1 MLCKLLL
8 VVLPAS
14 NWWNTFKTFFRE
26 AHCCAEWFSRM
37 SNQNVSLSRTHRPA
51 HVQDI
56 NELDTRPSIF
66 SIPSTSMPGTR
77 TSFFWQHRLI
87 EAGLILSMALY
98 YLVGNP
104 NIEIPGHSPLLE
116 LLTSFTQHINP
127 LYSLPFLFIF
137 ALLSWYRLPFAIA
150 LLPFSF
156 PYYYIQKT
164 VYQTTIHGQTHTI
177 AFSLVEI
184 ALWTCIAVACLQIL
198 FYTIFLRRRWPYWLS
213 WRELRDRIGPFA
225 VPVLVFFGAALLAN
239 FIAYSRAN
247 ALRAFREE
255 VVGPLLY
262 LLLVLACLRSYQDA
276 KRLLASLFGTG
287 FVIAL
292 LGIVQDLFLR
302 DLIKADADGL
312 VRIATVYGSGNNIGL
327 LFDYA
332 LPIGLAVV
340 LSHISW
346 KWRLATLVLCLPFAF
361 VLYESASRGSWMLAI
376 PLALLFVLAFAI
388 RNRKLLVSGSIIL
401 AVAAVGIALLFHN
414 QIADFIIN
422 GHTNGQSDSYK
433 SSTVLKRPY
442 LWETALH
449 MIHDSPW
456 LGYGMDNWLC
466 HYSNSWKNT
475 CLYSGGRPANIPWPQ
490 QIVPDHPKIP
500 AYWIT
505 NDPVTYEPT
514 GLSDEPTLSHPHNIF
529 LHVWVSIGIFGLLS
543 FITVLVLFY
552 RLFVCIMLDLRKKQ
566 PPDFEYTRWMIIGL
580 GAAMLAAL
588 VQGQIDSA
596 FLEQDLSFCFWTLI
610 AAILLLRVLIG
621 MPWQDLLLGSRRAK
635 ADLYALKG

>member
-1 MLCKLLL
+1 
-8 VVLPAS
+8 
-14 NWWNTFKTFFRE
+14 
-26 AHCCAEWFSRM
+26 
-37 SNQNVSLSRTHRPA
+37 
-51 HVQDI
+51 
-56 NELDTRPSIF
+56 
-66 SIPSTSMPGTR
+66 MPGVR
-77 TSFFWQHRLI
+77 TSFFWQHRLT
-87 EAGLILSMALY
+87 EGGLIVSMALY

-104 NIEIPGHSPLLE
+104 NIKVAGHSQE
-116 LLTSFTQHINP
+116 AQLLTSLSQHVNP

-137 ALLSWYRLPFAIA
+137 ALLTWYRLPFAVA
-150 LLPFSF
+150 LLPLTF

-164 VYQTTIHGQTHTI
+164 VYQTTVHGMTHAI

-184 ALWTCIAVACLQIL
+184 TLWTCIAVACLQIL
-198 FYTIFLRRRWPYWLS
+198 FHALFLQRRWFYWLS
-213 WRELRDRIGPFA
+213 WSELRDRVGPF
-225 VPVLVFFGAALLAN
+225 VLPLVVFFVAALLAN
-239 FIAYSRAN
+239 FVAYSRAN

-262 LLLVLACLRSYQDA
+262 FILVLACLRSHRDM

-292 LGIVQDLFLR
+292 LGMVQELFLR
-302 DLIKADADGL
+302 NLIKADADGL
-312 VRIATVYGSGNNIGL
+312 VRITTVYGSGNNIGL

-332 LPIGLAVV
+332 LPIGLAVI
-340 LSHISW
+340 LSRVSW
-346 KWRLATLVLCLPFAF
+346 KWRLATVVLCLPFIF
-361 VLYESASRGSWMLAI
+361 VLYESASRGASLVAI
-376 PLALLFVLAFAI
+376 PLTLLFVLAFAI
-388 RNRKLLVSGSIIL
+388 RDRRLLISGGIVLTI
-401 AVAAVGIALLFHN
+401 VALVVAILFHS
-414 QIADFIIN
+414 QITDSIIN
-422 GHTNGQSDSYK
+422 GHTNGQSDAFK

-442 LWETALH
+442 LWQTALN

-475 CLYSGGRPANIPWPQ
+475 CLYSGGRPANLPWPQ

-505 NDPVTYEPT
+505 NDPVTHQLT

-529 LHVWVSIGIFGLLS
+529 LHVWVSIGIFGLLT

-552 RLFVCIMLDLRKKQ
+552 RLFACMLIYLHKIQ
-566 PPDFEYTRWMIIGL
+566 PPGFEQMRWMVVGV

-588 VQGQIDSA
+588 IQGQVDSA

-610 AAILLLRVLIG
+610 PAILLLRMLIG
-621 MPWQDLLLGSRRAK
+621 MPWRVLLPARWRTR
-635 ADLYALKG
+635 